1 MNTDERFEKF
11 DAMVDRAFAKA
22 FEAVT
27 PAKDQ
32 STVQG
37 ECYSSIEDYST
48 KTGKRFRMLKEQ
60 KDRGLN
66 RLQAFE
72 ELYGGSN

>member
-22 FEAVT
+22 FEVRTPSEPKRKVT
-27 PAKDQ
+27 ESYA
-32 STVQG
+32 
-37 ECYSSIEDYST
+37 SIEEYT
-48 KTGKRFRMLKEQ
+48 NKTGKRFRMLKEQ

-66 RLQAFE
+66 RQEAFE

>member
-22 FEAVT
+22 FEAGSPETEKPSVED
-27 PAKDQ
+27 KR
-32 STVQG
+32 
-37 ECYSSIEDYST
+37 YLSIEEYST

-66 RLQAFE
+66 RQEAFK